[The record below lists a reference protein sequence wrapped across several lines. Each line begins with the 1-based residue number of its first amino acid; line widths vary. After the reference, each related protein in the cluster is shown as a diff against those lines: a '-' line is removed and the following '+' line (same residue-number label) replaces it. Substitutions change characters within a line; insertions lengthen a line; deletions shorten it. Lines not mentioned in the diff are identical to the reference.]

1 MTDVTVRS
9 VAPRL
14 AFSCPVAPAGRRL
27 GLGSSRRNGS
37 SGPAATHGH
46 CGAVTQHESVQGPGA
61 GSVTGSAAQSAAAA
75 QVQLQVERWARAVAE
90 AVAGQ
95 GRNKGDAR
103 SGIGTIPF

>member
-14 AFSCPVAPAGRRL
+14 AFSCPVAPAGRRP

-37 SGPAATHGH
+37 SGRSYTW
-46 CGAVTQHESVQGPGA
+46 AVTQHESVQGPGA

-75 QVQLQVERWARAVAE
+75 QVQLHVERSARAVE
-90 AVAGQ
+90 

>member
-14 AFSCPVAPAGRRL
+14 AFSCPVAPAGRRP

-37 SGPAATHGH
+37 SGRSYTW
-46 CGAVTQHESVQGPGA
+46 AVTQHESVQGPGA